1 MNIKT
6 HNKSPNRNLSK
17 ITNIRPALIKA
28 SWLILCFICICDF
41 KAFALKAED
50 RKRMGI
56 TLTDSVNRLRE
67 ASDLG
72 MPDNGIIGI
81 MTEKESEKHIKL
93 ITEGIALSHS
103 VSDEFLD
110 WLCPGLKQAY
120 REHCIKGS
128 MIYLE
133 GLKSQDIAKQYA
145 GIRQTNLWINFYED
159 YGPTIGDRLNTFC
172 R

>member
-1 MNIKT
+1 MNTKT

-28 SWLILCFICICDF
+28 SWLVVCIVCIHDF
-41 KAFALKAED
+41 QAFALNLEE
-50 RKRMGI
+50 RRSMGI
-56 TLTDSVNRLRE
+56 TLTESVNRLRE
-67 ASDLG
+67 AADLG
-72 MPDNGIIGI
+72 SPDNGIF
-81 MTEKESEKHIKL
+81 TREKQQKVIKL
-93 ITEGIALSHS
+93 LNEGIYLSHS

-120 REHCIKGS
+120 REYCIKGS

-145 GIRQTNLWINFYED
+145 GIKQTNLWINFYED
-159 YGPTIGDRLNTFC
+159 YGPTIGDRLNRFC

>member
-1 MNIKT
+1 MNKKT
-6 HNKSPNRNLSK
+6 HNKSPNRNSSK

-50 RKRMGI
+50 RRSMGM
-56 TLTDSVNRLRE
+56 TLTESVNRLRE
-67 ASDLG
+67 AADLG
-72 MPDNGIIGI
+72 SPDSGII
-81 MTEKESEKHIKL
+81 TREKHQNVVKL
-93 ITEGIALSHS
+93 LKEGITLSHS

-128 MIYLE
+128 IIYLE

-145 GIRQTNLWINFYED
+145 GIRQTNLWINFYD
-159 YGPTIGDRLNTFC
+159 NYGPTIGDRLNTFC